1 MGTASTEKETKAIA
15 ARAWRVTFAGGRD
28 GAQALIAAREPRN
41 VVAALTPIEAQDALE
56 APASNEDAS
65 FEIVW
70 MPPGVNVPANVERE
84 AESWMEDAATA
95 QRPYPVRAGIRTVR
109 VFWRE
114 TRALLYANP
123 EQLDDAIDAIVRFT
137 LAEREIAW
145 LEAEIA
151 VNWTR
156 IEADASLTHA
166 VGPRDQRRQDHV
178 NEMTRLATRMQMSR
192 LRVERALEQLDPT
205 LTEPSKRLYAELSLA
220 AAQHDRLDQIDEPIQ
235 FAIDHYELANT
246 RLIEARNAAK
256 DRAHMR
262 IGHGLEVVIVL
273 LLLGELIA
281 TILAIRIGG

>member
-1 MGTASTEKETKAIA
+1 MGTAQTEKETKAIA
-15 ARAWRVTFAGGRD
+15 ARAWRLSFDGPRD
-28 GAQALIAAREPRN
+28 GAQALITAREPRN
-41 VVAALTPIEAQDALE
+41 VVAVLTPIEPQDALAQP
-56 APASNEDAS
+56 APEDGS
-65 FEIVW
+65 FDILW
-70 MPPGVNVPANVERE
+70 IPPGANLPAHVERE
-84 AESWMEDAATA
+84 AESWIEDAATP

-109 VFWRE
+109 VFWRD

-145 LEAEIA
+145 LEAGIA
-151 VNWTR
+151 GNWAT
-156 IEADASLTHA
+156 IETDASLTHA
-166 VGPRDQRRQDHV
+166 VGPRDQRRQAHV
-178 NEMTRLATRMQMSR
+178 NEMTKLSTRMQMSR

-235 FAIDHYELANT
+235 FAVDHYELANT

-262 IGHGLEVVIVL
+262 IGHGLEVVIIL

-281 TILAIRIGG
+281 TVLAIRIGG